1 MTNKEKIMAIQSV
14 IAHPSTEDV
23 YYRLLES
30 IDGLKLNYSDYLIT
44 EPINY
49 DMELERLQGADF
61 DLATAL
67 LTMLLKE
74 EQFSNGSLKIRH
86 QNGEVNAV
94 LHRIIQTLT

>member
-30 IDGLKLNYSDYLIT
+30 IDGLKLNYSDYLI
-44 EPINY
+44 NY
-49 DMELERLQGADF
+49 DMELERLQDADF